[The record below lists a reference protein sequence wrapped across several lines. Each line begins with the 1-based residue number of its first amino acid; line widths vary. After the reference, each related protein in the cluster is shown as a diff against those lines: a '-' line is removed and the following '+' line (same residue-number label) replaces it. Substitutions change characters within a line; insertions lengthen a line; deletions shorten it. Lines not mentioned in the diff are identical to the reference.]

1 MLKRVALLVS
11 IVGTAAACTP
21 VDYGFGETQRAL
33 MAQQVV
39 DPDPQY
45 AGDIMEGGSGEV
57 GAAAVDRYHKG
68 AVRQPSQ
75 VTTTSGVS
83 GGRGSDSGSSTGSS
97 SGPQ

>member
-1 MLKRVALLVS
+1 MLKPLLLLALPL
-11 IVGTAAACTP
+11 AAACTP

-45 AGDIMEGGSGEV
+45 AEEIMEGGSGEV

-68 AVRQPSQ
+68 EVRQPAQ
-75 VTTTSGVS
+75 VTTTTI
-83 GGRGSDSGSSTGSS
+83 GGRGGNSGSSTGSS